1 MKKIIDLWNEKL
13 WFKILTIVIALIAS
27 YLFGALAVF
36 IGMLLFIY
44 AIITV
49 IRKYVLKKPTRFK
62 VRYIFISFLALTVI
76 GSIGYAQMHPEE
88 LAKTKL
94 EQQKAKKEADEKK
107 ATEAKKADDEKKAAE
122 AKKADDEK
130 KAAEAKKADDEKKAA
145 EAKKV
150 ADEKKAAEAKK
161 AADEKKAVEAKKAAD
176 EKKAAEAKKAAD
188 EKKAAEAKKAA
199 DEKKA
204 AEAKKANIQNS
215 VQSSVDYINSSV
227 AESVGVNDTVINDF
241 SIQDSGAIYFDLND
255 MFMSGSISD
264 TELKVM
270 LNNIN
275 SRLISDT
282 ESVIDAQLFKY
293 YVGGYSVQIAENRS
307 FMNKYEV
314 KLTK

>member
-76 GSIGYAQMHPEE
+76 GSVGYAQMHPEE

-107 ATEAKKADDEKKAAE
+107 AVEAKKADNEKKAAE

-145 EAKKV
+145 EAEKV
-150 ADEKKAAEAKK
+150 ADEKKAA
-161 AADEKKAVEAKKAAD
+161 EAKKAAD

-204 AEAKKANIQNS
+204 AEAKKAADEKKATEAKKANIQNS

>member
-1 MKKIIDLWNEKL
+1 MKKLEDLWNNKL
-13 WFKILTIVIALIAS
+13 WFKILTIVIALVVS
-27 YLFGALAVF
+27 YLFGAFAVF
-36 IGMLLFIY
+36 IGILLFIY
-44 AIITV
+44 AIITL

-62 VRYIFISFLALTVI
+62 VRYIFISFLTLTII
-76 GSIGYAQMHPEE
+76 GSAGYAQMHPEE
-88 LAKTKL
+88 LAKSRL
-94 EQQKAKKEADEKK
+94 EQQKAKKE
-107 ATEAKKADDEKKAAE
+107 
-122 AKKADDEK
+122 
-130 KAAEAKKADDEKKAA
+130 
-145 EAKKV
+145 

-161 AADEKKAVEAKKAAD
+161 AADEKKAAEAKKAADEKKAAEAKKAADEKKAAEAKKAAD

-204 AEAKKANIQNS
+204 AEAKKANVQNA

-227 AESVGVNDTVINDF
+227 AESVGVNDTVINDY

-282 ESVIDAQLFKY
+282 ESAMDAQMFKY
-293 YVGGYSVQIAENRS
+293 YVGGYSVQIAENRTI
-307 FMNKYEV
+307 MNKYEV

>member
-1 MKKIIDLWNEKL
+1 
-13 WFKILTIVIALIAS
+13 A
-27 YLFGALAVF
+27 
-36 IGMLLFIY
+36 
-44 AIITV
+44 
-49 IRKYVLKKPTRFK
+49 
-62 VRYIFISFLALTVI
+62 
-76 GSIGYAQMHPEE
+76 
-88 LAKTKL
+88 
-94 EQQKAKKEADEKK
+94 
-107 ATEAKKADDEKKAAE
+107 
-122 AKKADDEK
+122 
-130 KAAEAKKADDEKKAA
+130 
-145 EAKKV
+145 
-150 ADEKKAAEAKK
+150 ADEKKAA
-161 AADEKKAVEAKKAAD
+161 EAKKAAD

-204 AEAKKANIQNS
+204 AEAKKANVQNA

-227 AESVGVNDTVINDF
+227 AESVGVNDTVINDY

-282 ESVIDAQLFKY
+282 ESAMDAQMFKY
-293 YVGGYSVQIAENRS
+293 YVGGYSVQIAENRTI
-307 FMNKYEV
+307 MNKYEV

>member
-1 MKKIIDLWNEKL
+1 MKKIMVLWNEKL

-27 YLFGALAVF
+27 YLFGAFAVF

-44 AIITV
+44 AIITA
-49 IRKYVLKKPTRFK
+49 IRKYILKKPTRFK

-76 GSIGYAQMHPEE
+76 GSVGYAQMHPEE

-94 EQQKAKKEADEKK
+94 EQQ
-107 ATEAKKADDEKKAAE
+107 EAKKAD
-122 AKKADDEK
+122 
-130 KAAEAKKADDEKKAA
+130 
-145 EAKKV
+145 
-150 ADEKKAAEAKK
+150 
-161 AADEKKAVEAKKAAD
+161 DEKKAVEAKKAAD

-188 EKKAAEAKKAA
+188 EKKATEAKKAADEKKAAEAKKAA

-204 AEAKKANIQNS
+204 AESKKANIQNS

-255 MFMSGSISD
+255 MFMSGMISD

>member
-161 AADEKKAVEAKKAAD
+161 AADEKKA
-176 EKKAAEAKKAAD
+176 
-188 EKKAAEAKKAA
+188 
-199 DEKKA
+199 

>member
-1 MKKIIDLWNEKL
+1 MKKLEDLWNNKL
-13 WFKILTIVIALIAS
+13 WFKILTIVIALVVS
-27 YLFGALAVF
+27 YLFGAFAVF
-36 IGMLLFIY
+36 IGILLFIY
-44 AIITV
+44 AIITL

-62 VRYIFISFLALTVI
+62 VRYIFISFLTLTII
-76 GSIGYAQMHPEE
+76 GSAGYAQMHPEE
-88 LAKTKL
+88 LAKSRL
-94 EQQKAKKEADEKK
+94 EQQKAKKE
-107 ATEAKKADDEKKAAE
+107 
-122 AKKADDEK
+122 
-130 KAAEAKKADDEKKAA
+130 
-145 EAKKV
+145 
-150 ADEKKAAEAKK
+150 
-161 AADEKKAVEAKKAAD
+161 AD

-204 AEAKKANIQNS
+204 AEAKKANVQNA

-227 AESVGVNDTVINDF
+227 AESVGVNDTVINDY

-282 ESVIDAQLFKY
+282 ESAMDAQMFKY
-293 YVGGYSVQIAENRS
+293 YVGGYSVQIAENRTI
-307 FMNKYEV
+307 MNKYEV

>member
-1 MKKIIDLWNEKL
+1 
-13 WFKILTIVIALIAS
+13 
-27 YLFGALAVF
+27 
-36 IGMLLFIY
+36 MLLFIY
-44 AIITV
+44 AIITA
-49 IRKYVLKKPTRFK
+49 IRKYVFKKPTRFK

-76 GSIGYAQMHPEE
+76 GSVGYAQMHPEE

-94 EQQKAKKEADEKK
+94 EQQ
-107 ATEAKKADDEKKAAE
+107 EAKKADDEKKAA
-122 AKKADDEK
+122 K
-130 KAAEAKKADDEKKAA
+130 
-145 EAKKV
+145 
-150 ADEKKAAEAKK
+150 AKK
-161 AADEKKAVEAKKAAD
+161 AADEKKAAESKKAADEKKAAEAKKAAD

-199 DEKKA
+199 DEKKAAEAKKATDEKKA

>member
-1 MKKIIDLWNEKL
+1 MKKLEDLWNNKL
-13 WFKILTIVIALIAS
+13 WFKILTIVIALVVS
-27 YLFGALAVF
+27 YLFGAFAVF
-36 IGMLLFIY
+36 IGILLFIY
-44 AIITV
+44 AIITL

-62 VRYIFISFLALTVI
+62 VRYIFISFLTLTII
-76 GSIGYAQMHPEE
+76 GSAGYAQMHPEE
-88 LAKTKL
+88 LAKSRL
-94 EQQKAKKEADEKK
+94 EQQKAKKE
-107 ATEAKKADDEKKAAE
+107 
-122 AKKADDEK
+122 
-130 KAAEAKKADDEKKAA
+130 
-145 EAKKV
+145 

-161 AADEKKAVEAKKAAD
+161 AADEKKAAEAKKAADEKKAAEAKKAADEKKAAEAKKAADEKKAAEAKKAADEKKAAEAKKAAD

-204 AEAKKANIQNS
+204 AEAKKANVQNA

-227 AESVGVNDTVINDF
+227 AESVGVNDTVINDY

-282 ESVIDAQLFKY
+282 ESAMDAQMFKY
-293 YVGGYSVQIAENRS
+293 YVGGYSVQIAENRTI
-307 FMNKYEV
+307 MNKYEV